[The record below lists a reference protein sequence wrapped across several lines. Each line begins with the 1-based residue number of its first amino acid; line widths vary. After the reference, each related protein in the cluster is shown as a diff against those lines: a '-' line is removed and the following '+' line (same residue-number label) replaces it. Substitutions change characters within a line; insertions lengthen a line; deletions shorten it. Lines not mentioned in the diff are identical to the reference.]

1 MGIQPL
7 LGIALTFCVTSPL
20 LGQSLPS
27 VSHAP
32 GTVSGQAGDP
42 NSGLWFGV
50 IPVCR
55 GTVIDVSITKDETG
69 FSAVVLRFTPE
80 SQKLI
85 LRETERL
92 VGQAM
97 PVRLDERTIFEPI
110 VREPISGGTLQVAS
124 SKEGDVRQIEKAAL
138 RSCAQPAL
146 QTEQNPLAK

>member
-1 MGIQPL
+1 MRIQPF
-7 LGIALTFCVTSPL
+7 LGIALTFCVTSPMF
-20 LGQSLPS
+20 GQSLPP
-27 VSHAP
+27 VSHTP
-32 GTVSGQAGDP
+32 GTVSVQAGDP
-42 NSGLWFGV
+42 NSGLWFGI

-69 FSAVVLRFTPE
+69 FSALVLRFTPE

-97 PVRLDERTIFEPI
+97 PVRLDGRTIFEPI
-110 VREPISGGTLQVAS
+110 VREPISSGTLQLAG

-138 RSCAQPAL
+138 RPCAQPVL
-146 QTEQNPLAK
+146 QAEQNPLVK